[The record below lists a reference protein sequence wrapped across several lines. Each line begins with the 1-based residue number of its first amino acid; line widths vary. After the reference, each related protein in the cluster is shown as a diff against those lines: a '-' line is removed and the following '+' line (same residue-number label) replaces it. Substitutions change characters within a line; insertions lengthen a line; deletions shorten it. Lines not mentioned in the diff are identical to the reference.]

1 MSTKKHDGDEPG
13 RFVPA
18 GLSDYKSAQDKFFE
32 RKHQDEE
39 FIEAAEKERQQKY
52 KTIIDQTV
60 KALVSCD
67 SYISEVEARADVIR
81 LMKERRKLPD
91 DYTYPEDF

>member
-1 MSTKKHDGDEPG
+1 MTGMSPA

-60 KALVSCD
+60 KALVSC
-67 SYISEVEARADVIR
+67 EVEARADVS
-81 LMKERRKLPD
+81 
-91 DYTYPEDF
+91 

>member
-18 GLSDYKSAQDKFFE
+18 VLSDYKSAQDKFFE

-52 KTIIDQTV
+52 KIIIDKTV
-60 KALVSCD
+60 KAFVKAEMFD
-67 SYISEVEARADVIR
+67 SEDEARADVIR